1 MRRDKIEGLWKHI
14 LLGYWIAAAFLFYF
28 YAILMTIRMN
38 GVIHEAFFH
47 NPYIALGSL
56 FPFLMLFQASILYF
70 LEKRTIDISLL
81 SNIPTIYCCP
91 TSYNRKFNRSSFSFS
106 LCKKFKK
113 MWEEVHYIQQST
125 SFI

>member
-14 LLGYWIAAAFLFYF
+14 LLGYWIAVAFLFYF

-38 GVIHEAFFH
+38 GMIHEAFFH

-81 SNIPTIYCCP
+81 RIYLQF
-91 TSYNRKFNRSSFSFS
+91 TVVQQVITGNLIGALLAFLYVRSG
-106 LCKKFKK
+106 
-113 MWEEVHYIQQST
+113 
-125 SFI
+125 

>member
-1 MRRDKIEGLWKHI
+1 MRRDRIEGLWKHI

-47 NPYIALGSL
+47 NPYVALGSL

-81 SNIPTIYCCP
+81 RIYLQF
-91 TSYNRKFNRSSFSFS
+91 TVVQQVITGNLIGALLAFLYVRSLKDVGRSP
-106 LCKKFKK
+106 LYTAK
-113 MWEEVHYIQQST
+113 Y
-125 SFI
+125 